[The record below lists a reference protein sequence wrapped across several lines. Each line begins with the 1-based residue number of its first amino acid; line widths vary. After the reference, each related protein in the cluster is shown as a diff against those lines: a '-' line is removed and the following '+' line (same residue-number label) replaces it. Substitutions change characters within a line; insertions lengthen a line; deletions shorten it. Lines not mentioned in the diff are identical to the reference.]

1 MKQVS
6 GIKLLEEKEG
16 NGPEAKKGDKVVYNI
31 KIFLNQGDEVPLNQQ
46 QAERMPEHLSYLIRT
61 EGDYNFVNHHSILG
75 KRESMAAVEYSLF
88 GMREGGYKKIKAS
101 PHLAYGKKGMPGLI
115 PEDAVLTIELWL
127 REVNS

>member
-46 QAERMPEHLSYLIRT
+46 QAERMTEHLSYLIRT
-61 EGDYNFVNHHSILG
+61 EGDYNFVNHHTILG
-75 KRESMAAVEYSLF
+75 KRESMAAFEYSLF

-101 PHLAYGKKGMPGLI
+101 PHLAYGKKGLPGLI